1 MRKKITFVKGGN
13 GGVTAKVTLSK
24 EFLEALRISKGD
36 EVDITLKGNK
46 IIIEKVE
53 KNMYV
58 NEVLKKDFDCCNKVL
73 KEYNVTDELKKECL
87 DILALER
94 EFNLDE
100 IKQKNKK
107 EKSSYANGFYEG
119 SIIFINRLLD
129 KKLKDTVDEGYSMQ
143 IVEEALNRLYKLQVI
158 NEEIFSDEYDIE
170 IVKTYESYCSAE
182 DTNEIAIIRRKD
194 EKDKKFEYVF
204 INLDTLEYELDYK
217 PSNKELEL
225 FDNE

>member
-13 GGVTAKVTLSK
+13 GGVTAKVTLPK
-24 EFLEALRISKGD
+24 EFLEALKISKGD
-36 EVDITLKGNK
+36 EVDITLENGK

-53 KNMYV
+53 KNMV
-58 NEVLKKDFDCCNKVL
+58 NEVLKKDFDYCNEVL
-73 KEYNVTDELKKECL
+73 KKYNITDELKNECL
-87 DILALER
+87 NILALER

-100 IKQKNKK
+100 IKKKNEK

-119 SIIFINRLLD
+119 SIVFINRLLD
-129 KKLKDTVDEGYSMQ
+129 KKLKDTVNEGYDMQ
-143 IVEEALNRLYKLQVI
+143 MTEEVLNRLYKLQVI

-182 DTNEIAIIRRKD
+182 DINEIAIIRRKD
-194 EKDKKFEYVF
+194 EKDKEFEYVF

-217 PSNKELEL
+217 PTSKELEL

>member
-13 GGVTAKVTLSK
+13 GGVTAKVTLPK
-24 EFLEALRISKGD
+24 EFLEALKISKGD
-36 EVDITLKGNK
+36 EVDITLENGK

-73 KEYNVTDELKKECL
+73 KEYDVTGELKKECL
-87 DILALER
+87 DILALEY

-100 IKQKNKK
+100 IKRKSEE
-107 EKSSYANGFYEG
+107 EKSSYTNGFYEG
-119 SIIFINRLLD
+119 SIVFISKLLD
-129 KKLKDTVDEGYSMQ
+129 KKLKATVETRHDMQ
-143 IVEEALNRLYKLQVI
+143 EVEKALSRLYKIKNI
-158 NEEIFSDEYDIE
+158 NEEVFEDSFDIE
-170 IVKTYESYCSAE
+170 IVKTYEAPCSAE

-194 EKDKKFEYVF
+194 EKDKEFEYVF